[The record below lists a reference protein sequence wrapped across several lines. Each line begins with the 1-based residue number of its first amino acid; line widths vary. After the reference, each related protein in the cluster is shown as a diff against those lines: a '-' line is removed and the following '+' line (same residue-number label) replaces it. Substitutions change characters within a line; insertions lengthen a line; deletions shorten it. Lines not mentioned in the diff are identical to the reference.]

1 MNGMLGRPSIGG
13 RAQRRMVRA
22 MPGETAE
29 TNRRVGAGPFR
40 VRRRSRLQ
48 KLFDFVTFPVRA
60 VRLFDDDRWGL
71 SSLRTERFDYVAR
84 EVQGRC
90 LDVGCG
96 RHNTF
101 VREFLGGNGVGIDVF
116 RYEGLAEEQIVTD
129 ISHFPFED
137 ATFDSVTFIA
147 CLNHVPRSLR
157 DVELA
162 EAHRCLRSGGN
173 LIVTMGHPVAEILV
187 HKLIWVYDRLF
198 ATNYDADSERGMDPE
213 EAYYLSTGEITER
226 LERAGFS
233 GVRRKLFATQWGL
246 NGLFVGWKK

>member
-1 MNGMLGRPSIGG
+1 
-13 RAQRRMVRA
+13 
-22 MPGETAE
+22 MPGERQGSDRWVAQ
-29 TNRRVGAGPFR
+29 GPFMA
-40 VRRRSRLQ
+40 RRRSRLQ
-48 KLFDFVTFPVRA
+48 KMVDFIAFPVRA
-60 VRLFDDDRWGL
+60 VTLFDHDRWGL

-84 EVQGRC
+84 EVRGRC

-96 RHNTF
+96 RYNTF
-101 VREFLGGNGVGIDVF
+101 VREFLVGNGVGIDVF

-129 ISHFPFED
+129 ISRFPFED
-137 ATFDSVTFIA
+137 VAFDSVTFIA

-173 LIVTMGHPVAEILV
+173 IIVTMGHPVAEILV

-213 EAYYLSTGEITER
+213 EAYYLSTGEIIER

-246 NGLFVGWKK
+246 NRLFVGWKR